1 MNYDATFYYTLTP
14 LVIGLGWYAGA
25 VLAASVV
32 FHWIRGAWR
41 GAAGNEAAALPHL
54 KNAGLALLLFIL
66 FYVPVPNPGEVI
78 GFRDDDVQIEKTE
91 YGRTTVAIFLM
102 ERLSY
107 GVDDLLRSVLAWDTT
122 IKALESQSET
132 SVSGAAATVR
142 TSRAANSSDVIYS
155 FIVLRAQFVTRY
167 YRQLWRQPDA
177 EEPPAEGGDD
187 NKMGVFSLLKNLS
200 GPQRMEFLTKQMTQ
214 WFFSL
219 AASLGLLFFILV
231 FMLVALILFGIA
243 GLVKYAAI
251 LLMACFL
258 FCFPLA
264 YFFRGTAVLKPAL
277 GQVGVFIL
285 LKGAVILIIWVGF
298 FLIEAV
304 MLQGLRELAV
314 DDYLV
319 SNFADRAEPGFIYT
333 DAGSSLLFA
342 AEQGEQLARAQTAST
357 KTMLSF
363 LVILLAM
370 LYIIIKLPAYINSMF
385 GVSGGEDVVM
395 TPAFVAA
402 MAASAGSSL
411 AAKGAGAG
419 ANTMAKGG

>member
-1 MNYDATFYYTLTP
+1 MESTVA
-14 LVIGLGWYAGA
+14 LV
-25 VLAASVV
+25 V
-32 FHWIRGAWR
+32 
-41 GAAGNEAAALPHL
+41 AAGRGSRFGAALPKQYAVLDGSPVLRHSL
-54 KNAGLALLLFIL
+54 NAFLSHPRITHVQAVIHPDDRMHYDRAAENLDLPAPVAGGATRQASVRQGLMAVAGL
-66 FYVPVPNPGEVI
+66 
-78 GFRDDDVQIEKTE
+78 
-91 YGRTTVAIFLM
+91 M
-102 ERLSY
+102 LSAM
-107 GVDDLLRSVLAWDTT
+107 AWDTT